1 MLALLEVG
9 AVALMLAIILMG
21 AKVGTLDFATF
32 PAAMS
37 DLGGSMAVLVALLL
51 LVGFGA
57 KLGLLPFYEWFPR
70 SYANA
75 SGATGALLSGV
86 VLNAAFFG
94 LSRGWIEW
102 LAPVAGFG
110 EIFTLGVIV
119 VTVGVISA
127 ILTILYAFQQEDW
140 RSLLSFSSAENA
152 AIAVA
157 LLGMCLIFRNDHL
170 DELAGLA
177 WTVALLHLAGH
188 SLAKGALFLTADSV
202 FLASGSYEIAQRGWL
217 RKRGMMLGVGA
228 LFGAM
233 SLAAIPPQAGFVSE
247 WYVFQTVFQG
257 FHLSS
262 FAGRLVLALAGA
274 GLALTAAVALATFVK
289 VFGLGL
295 LGAGELAPRRPA
307 PAISLNVGLLGL
319 GVLGLAVGMPVWLR
333 ALIDSNRI
341 LFGTES
347 ARLMTTGWLLVPLT
361 PKFAFISPSL
371 LVIAMP
377 LLALLPVFLLFI
389 LRRHPVRRV
398 PVWFGGMPENPAA
411 VATTAL
417 SFAGALRTFYSF
429 IYRPIMHATR
439 EHEGREYFIK
449 RLVFDNDV
457 APIFGPTLF
466 EPATRLV
473 QYLAAKLRAL
483 QSGNLNFYLALIGAL
498 WLIILGLSFL

>member
-1 MLALLEVG
+1 
-9 AVALMLAIILMG
+9 
-21 AKVGTLDFATF
+21 
-32 PAAMS
+32 
-37 DLGGSMAVLVALLL
+37 
-51 LVGFGA
+51 
-57 KLGLLPFYEWFPR
+57 
-70 SYANA
+70 
-75 SGATGALLSGV
+75 
-86 VLNAAFFG
+86 
-94 LSRGWIEW
+94 
-102 LAPVAGFG
+102 
-110 EIFTLGVIV
+110 VIV
-119 VTVGVISA
+119 VSVGVVSS
-127 ILTILYAFQQEDW
+127 ILAILYAFQQEDW

-152 AIAVA
+152 AIAVT
-157 LLGMCLIFRNDHL
+157 LLGACLIFRNDHL
-170 DELAGLA
+170 DDLAGLA

-202 FLASGSYEIAQRGWL
+202 FRASGSYEIVQRGWL
-217 RKRGMMLGVGA
+217 RKRGVLLGVGA

-233 SLAAIPPQAGFVSE
+233 SLAAVPPQAGFVSE

-262 FAGRLVLALAGA
+262 FGGRLVLALAGA
-274 GLALTAAVALATFVK
+274 GIALTAAIALATFVK

-295 LGAGELAPRRPA
+295 LGAGETAPRRA
-307 PAISLNVGLLGL
+307 ARALSLAVGLLGL
-319 GVLGLAVGMPVWLR
+319 GVLVLAVGMPVWLA

-347 ARLMTTGWLLVPLT
+347 ARLMTSGWLLVPLT

-377 LLALLPVFLLFI
+377 LLALLPIFLLFA

-398 PVWFGGMPENPAA
+398 PVWYGGMPEDAAA

-417 SFAGALRTFYSF
+417 SFASALRTFYSF
-429 IYRPIMHATR
+429 IYRPIMRTTR

-449 RLVFDNDV
+449 RLVFDHDV

-498 WLIILGLSFL
+498 WVIILALSLL